1 MSTGSNIAVVGGGIS
16 GLGAA
21 WHLAPGHD
29 VHLFERAP
37 RLGGHTHTHAVRT
50 PDGPVSVDTGFIVY
64 NETTYPL
71 LTRLFDELGVGS
83 RPTNMSF
90 SCRCDA
96 CDVVYSGLGV
106 SGVFARRR
114 NALDPRFLRF
124 LVSVQRFHALGRS
137 VSGARAGQALEDL
150 VAMAGG
156 NGDLGRHYVFPLASA
171 LWSTGIDEVRRF
183 PASTFLDFFRSHR
196 LFGIRGRLEWRSVA
210 GGSSTYI
217 AAIMRRLEGRAHTGV
232 SVRAIER
239 GPGGPRLHFG
249 DGSSQG
255 FDRVIVATHADEA
268 LRLLITPTDR
278 EREALGAWTYAE
290 SDTWLHSDAGV
301 LADEPAAHASWNYH
315 LADCRHPAARPT
327 MTYNL
332 NRLQGLGTDTPFL
345 VTLNPAREPDAVHAR
360 MTYRHPIY
368 TAGSVAAQDEL
379 RALNRVGGGDIL
391 FCGAYLGYG
400 FHEDGLRAGLEAA
413 TLASERPT
421 RATRPKR
428 PGRGVRTVSA

>member
-1 MSTGSNIAVVGGGIS
+1 MSTGSSIAVVGGGIS

-37 RLGGHTHTHAVRT
+37 RLGGHTHTHAVQT

-71 LTRLFDELGVGS
+71 LTRLFDELGVES

-124 LVSVQRFHALGRS
+124 LASIRRFHSLGRS
-137 VSGARAGQALEDL
+137 ANDGFAGGTLEDL
-150 VAMAGG
+150 VAMVGG
-156 NGDLGRHYVFPLASA
+156 NGDLGRHYAFPLASA

-183 PASTFLDFFRSHR
+183 PASTFVDFFRAHR
-196 LFGIRGRLEWRSVA
+196 LFGIHGRLEWRSVV
-210 GGSSTYI
+210 GGSSTYV
-217 AAIMRRLEGRAHTGV
+217 AAMMRRLNGRAHTST

-239 GPGGPRLHFG
+239 GRGGPRLHFG

-268 LRLLITPTDR
+268 LRLLITRSDR
-278 EREALGAWTYAE
+278 ERLALGAWNYAE
-290 SDTWLHSDAGV
+290 SDTWLHSDARFV
-301 LADEPAAHASWNYH
+301 AAEPTAHASWNYH
-315 LADCRHPAARPT
+315 LADCRRPAARTT

-332 NRLQGLGTDTPFL
+332 NRLQGLETDTPFL

-360 MTYRHPIY
+360 MTYRHPIF
-368 TAGSVAAQDEL
+368 TAESVGAQDEV
-379 RALNRVGGGDIL
+379 RALNREGDRDVL
-391 FCGAYLGYG
+391 FCGAWLGYG
-400 FHEDGLRAGLEAA
+400 FHEDGLRAGVEAA
-413 TLASERPT
+413 ALAGD
-421 RATRPKR
+421 RARRAARPKR
-428 PGRGVRTVSA
+428 VAGAGTTVPA